1 MILFRNTIHSFTHRP
16 MCTKGDLAACLLAS
30 TRGQALPNGTLWL
43 GPFSA
48 AQYRSDVHASVY
60 RCRASGTMGTV
71 LSRDMRVEAV
81 MDVPWDIHI
90 VPSHGVAGGVALLM
104 CVTSQPVKNYITV
117 TRWFKDGSLLT
128 PMAAESAHYIIGGS
142 RGDMLLIRNART
154 EDSSSYSCEAQH
166 QLTGDKRRSPPAM
179 ISVSH
184 GTGSMAPRILTIS
197 EDETVP
203 QGGDIRLVCCAIGSP
218 PPTYSWFRHS
228 NGRLSPVSNS
238 IRVSVSEQVLIIR
251 RAQLSDAGVWT
262 CRAHNQFGEHRR
274 DATLRVRARLVV
286 SVHPQLQ
293 IANSGSSV
301 SFNCSVEGGDSRVRW
316 LHDGVPVGGAERVL
330 RVHGVVRAHR
340 GMYQCFAERELDSA
354 QAAAELRLG
363 DTAPELH
370 YTFIEQALH
379 PGPAVALHCSASGSP
394 SPRFTWLLDMQPIE
408 EHNTPQRSITQFLS
422 PNGDVVSYLNLT
434 SVRPEDGGRY
444 TCRAHNSRGTV
455 EHSTRLNVYGP
466 PSIRNISPVRVVAG
480 VNTTIF
486 CPYSGFPISEIR
498 WQRGG
503 IDISSS
509 GGRALSGV
517 GGELLLWPAEP
528 TDAGLYSCRVSS
540 PEGHYA
546 QKDVQIFVRN
556 PPKIAGFTFP
566 SDLVEGSSIQVLCG
580 ITSGDKPVYFSWLKD
595 GQTIP
600 PNLQVQE
607 KSLDEFSFLIFSH
620 VTSKHSGEYT
630 CVASNSASEVN
641 HTARLAVKVAPTW
654 VFEPQDASV
663 LLGTP
668 ILVHCS
674 TKGYPEPKVTWF
686 KGHGSNTPD
695 FRPLSGL
702 EAAISALNNGS
713 LSAISATR
721 AHEGRYM
728 CRSDNGVGRGLSKVI
743 TVSVNEPAQF
753 EYSSRNMSVRR
764 TSSVTLSCAARG
776 DSPLQ
781 LHWTHN
787 MRPLDLNT
795 YRVSVSEKRSE
806 NGASSELTIAHAQR
820 RDSGVYRCRAE
831 NAYGRDELL
840 IYLAVQEFPEAP
852 RGLTVKKREGR
863 AAVVA
868 WRRGFDGNARL
879 RAFRLQYR
887 VVGHAQLAADWSLA
901 PTRELPADSLTQ
913 RRESADPDSEVILEY
928 RVEGLRPATAYALRL
943 AAVNDIGDSEYSDSV
958 IVNTLEEAPS
968 EPPRGI
974 ELLPDAPGEILIKW
988 QAPNQESW
996 NGELLGYAVWCRGEN
1011 TSLSLSISG
1020 WAITNARLG
1029 ALRSHA
1035 RYEIRLRAF
1044 NSVGPGPPSAS
1055 LTTTTLEDAPDA
1067 PPQHVRCEAVSSQAL
1082 RVWWEPPP
1090 ADKRGGLIIGYEV
1103 SYRPVDRPSGIWERR
1118 RAGSGE
1124 AQLSG
1129 LRAGNYS
1136 VRVAARSTAGLGVPA
1151 HLFCTTLDDSPPADV
1166 KVFPHTEDSVIL
1178 SWLPPM
1184 QKNGRIRHYRVY
1196 TRPQRVGRHLSE
1208 SIVISEKQQGDEQH
1222 VVVDGLQQQLYEL
1235 WVTAAT
1241 GLGEGEMSTIVAAK
1255 PNSKGGAKVSSFSRR
1270 LTVPVDS
1277 SVVLQCVSA
1286 GAAPISRLWS
1296 RRRPPPPHA
1305 DNRIRIDGHKLIIHK
1320 VEPSLADNY
1329 TCTVRNRWGE
1339 DHGTWELLTISPPS
1353 KPRLRLTSASPT
1365 ALLLAWD
1372 SSGAH
1377 SYSLE
1382 YARGDGPWQSRWV
1395 WGSARSAALRGLACG
1410 AHYRVRLRAHGDAGA
1425 SAHSDVLHTAT
1436 PGALSKAALEKQLI
1450 STNSSCVKLNLL
1462 TWDSNGCPLIHFII
1476 SIRGFEEFSWKSES
1490 VGLEAEP
1497 ITLCALR
1504 PATWYHLKVV
1514 ATTTA
1519 GVTTATYYFATLT
1532 ESGERI
1538 PAPAQFPSGGED
1550 VVSGGNGIALLAAGA
1565 AFITALMLLAVI
1577 AYKRSSV
1584 KCLNKGYEPSSVSED
1599 EKSVEKRDNRRN
1611 CQQVYTSSPIKSNKK
1626 EQQEMYEIS
1635 PYATFSMSSGAVCS
1649 EGSASVGGTGASGT
1663 LRTFGRAEPAP
1674 LSAAPP
1680 TNRHMH
1686 RDPADSDEYTLS
1698 RAMTLMVRRTESDSD
1713 SSGSPC
1719 AECNSSVSYRM
1730 CVAPS
1735 KAEEV
1740 FRGVTDSSA
1749 ESCTS
1754 GSRDKARRRPRRHTP
1769 NSTRYPQRQEQERR
1783 DFTIHV

>member
-1 MILFRNTIHSFTHRP
+1 
-16 MCTKGDLAACLLAS
+16 
-30 TRGQALPNGTLWL
+30 
-43 GPFSA
+43 
-48 AQYRSDVHASVY
+48 
-60 RCRASGTMGTV
+60 
-71 LSRDMRVEAV
+71 
-81 MDVPWDIHI
+81 MDVPWE
-90 VPSHGVAGGVALLM
+90 VQVQASPGVAGGAALLT
-104 CVTSQPVKNYITV
+104 CITPRPVRNYVSV
-117 TRWFKDGSLLT
+117 TRWYKDGSVLAS
-128 PMAAESAHYIIGGS
+128 MASDSGHHIIGGS
-142 RGDMLLIRNART
+142 RGDMLLIRNARP

-166 QLTGDKRRSPPAM
+166 QLTGEKRRSPPAM
-179 ISVSH
+179 TAVSH
-184 GTGSMAPRILTIS
+184 GSGSMAPRILTIS

-218 PPTYSWFRHS
+218 TPTYSWFRHS
-228 NGRLSPVSNS
+228 NGRLSPVSNN
-238 IRVSVSEQVLIIR
+238 IRISVSEQVLIIR
-251 RAQLSDAGVWT
+251 RAQVSDGGVWS
-262 CRAHNQFGEHRR
+262 CRAHNQYGEQRR
-274 DATLRVRARLVV
+274 DTTLRIRARLVV
-286 SVHPQLQ
+286 TVHPQLQ

-301 SFNCSVEGGDSRVRW
+301 TFNCSVEGGDSRVRW
-316 LHDGVPVGGAERVL
+316 LHDGVPVGGGERVL

-340 GMYQCFAERELDSA
+340 GMYQCFAEREMDSA

-379 PGPAVALHCSASGSP
+379 PGPVVALHCSASGSP
-394 SPRFTWLLDMQPIE
+394 SPRFSWLLDMQPIE

-444 TCRAHNSRGTV
+444 TCRAHNSRGAV

-480 VNTTIF
+480 VNTTIY

-503 IDISSS
+503 TDISAS

-528 TDAGLYSCRVSS
+528 SDAGLYSCRVSS

-595 GQTIP
+595 GQTLP
-600 PNLQVQE
+600 SNLQVQE

-620 VTSKHSGEYT
+620 VTSQHSGEYT

-641 HTARLAVKVAPTW
+641 HTARLAVKVAPSW
-654 VFEPQDASV
+654 VFEPQDVSA

-674 TKGYPEPKVTWF
+674 TKGYPEPKISWH
-686 KGHGSNTPD
+686 KGHGSNPTD
-695 FRPLSGL
+695 FRPLTGL
-702 EAAISALNNGS
+702 EAAISLLGNGS
-713 LSAISATR
+713 LSALSASHT
-721 AHEGRYM
+721 HEGRYM
-728 CRSDNGVGRGLSKVI
+728 CRSDNGVGRGLSKII
-743 TVSVNEPAQF
+743 TISVNEPAQF

-764 TSSVTLSCAARG
+764 TASVTLSCAARG
-776 DSPLQ
+776 DSPIQ

-806 NGASSELTIAHAQR
+806 SGASSELTIAHAQR

-852 RGLTVKKREGR
+852 RGLSVKQREGR
-863 AAVVA
+863 AATVQ

-887 VVGHAQLAADWSLA
+887 VVGHTQLPPDWSLA
-901 PTRELPADSLTQ
+901 PTRELPADILVQ
-913 RRESADPDSEVILEY
+913 KQESSDPESGVLLEY

-943 AAVNDIGDSEYSDSV
+943 AAVNDIGDSDYSDSV

-968 EPPRGI
+968 EPPRGV
-974 ELLPDAPGEILIKW
+974 ELLPDAPGELLIKW
-988 QAPNQESW
+988 QAPSQEAW
-996 NGELLGYAVWCRGEN
+996 NGELLGYAIWCRGEN
-1011 TSLSLSISG
+1011 ASLSLSVAG
-1020 WAITNARLG
+1020 WAAASVRLG
-1029 ALRSHA
+1029 ALRPHA
-1035 RYEIRLRAF
+1035 RYDVTVRAY
-1044 NSVGPGPPSAS
+1044 NSVGAGPAS
-1055 LTTTTLEDAPDA
+1055 TPLATTTLEDVPDA
-1067 PPQHVRCEAVSSQAL
+1067 PPQHVRCEPLSSQSL

-1090 ADKRGGLIIGYEV
+1090 LDKRGGMLIGYEI
-1103 SYRPVDRPSGIWERR
+1103 SYRSVERESGVWERR

-1124 AQLSG
+1124 AQLSV

-1136 VRVAARSTAGLGVPA
+1136 VRIAARSTAGLGVPA
-1151 HLFCTTLDDSPPADV
+1151 HIYCATLDDIPGPPADV

-1184 QKNGRIRHYRVY
+1184 QKNGQILHYRVY
-1196 TRPQRVGRHLSE
+1196 TRPQRIGRQSE
-1208 SIVISEKQQGDEQH
+1208 VVTISSGQQDQEQQL
-1222 VVVDGLQQQLYEL
+1222 VVSGLQQQLYEL
-1235 WVTAAT
+1235 WVSAATAA
-1241 GLGEGEMSTIVAAK
+1241 GEGDMSTIVAAK
-1255 PNSKGGAKVSSFSRR
+1255 PSAKVKFLNDNYLKQFYMISIERKTYSKLHLPGIRGAKVSSFPRR
-1270 LTVPVDS
+1270 LTVPVGS
-1277 SVVLQCVSA
+1277 SIAISCFAA
-1286 GAAPISRLWS
+1286 GALPVSRLWT

-1305 DNRIRIDGHKLIIHK
+1305 DHRIRMEGHMLVINK

-1329 TCTVRNRWGE
+1329 TCTARNRWGE
-1339 DHGTWELLTISPPS
+1339 DHGTWELMALPPPSPP
-1353 KPRLRLTSASPT
+1353 RLTLTSASPT
-1365 ALLLAWD
+1365 ALILAWD

-1382 YARGDGPWQSRWV
+1382 YARGEAPWQYRWV
-1395 WGSARSAALRGLACG
+1395 WGAARSTALRGLACG
-1410 AHYRVRLRAHGDAGA
+1410 ASYRVRLRAMGDAGA
-1425 SAHSDVLHTAT
+1425 ALSDVLRTAT
-1436 PGALSKAALEKQLI
+1436 PGGLSKAALEKQLI
-1450 STNSSCVKLNLL
+1450 NTNSTCVKLNLL
-1462 TWDSNGCPLIHFII
+1462 TWDCNGCPLIHFII

-1490 VGLEAEP
+1490 VELEANP
-1497 ITLCALR
+1497 VTFCTLR
-1504 PATWYHLKVV
+1504 PATWYHLRIV

-1532 ESGERI
+1532 EGGERI

-1550 VVSGGNGIALLAAGA
+1550 IVSNGGGVALLAAAA
-1565 AFITALMLLAVI
+1565 AFVTALMLLAVV
-1577 AYKRSSV
+1577 AYKRSSRV
-1584 KCLNKGYEPSSVSED
+1584 KCFTKGYEPSSVSED

-1611 CQQVYTSSPIKSNKK
+1611 CQQVYTSSPIKTSKK
-1626 EQQEMYEIS
+1626 DQQEMYEIS

-1649 EGSASVGGTGASGT
+1649 ESVDTAGSVKSVGPVGTVGSVGTGASGT

-1680 TNRHMH
+1680 HRSHMH
-1686 RDPADSDEYTLS
+1686 RDPVDSDEYTLS
-1698 RAMTLMVRRTESDSD
+1698 RAMTLMVRRGESDSD
-1713 SSGSPC
+1713 SSGSPEPC
-1719 AECNSSVSYRM
+1719 AECTSSAAYRIH
-1730 CVAPS
+1730 CAVPN
-1735 KAEEV
+1735 KEEV

-1769 NSTRYPQRQEQERR
+1769 TSARYPQRQEQERR